1 MLLENQE
8 IMTNARAALNGR
20 WGDAI
25 AACIVY
31 AAIVFL
37 LNAIPW
43 LGTIASLVV
52 SGPMTLGLYL
62 FFIPFT
68 KGEAPRISV
77 LFEGFQNF
85 LNAFLAYL
93 LAEIFIL
100 LWTLLLIVP
109 GIIATLAYSMMF
121 IIMAENPGMDG
132 LEAIKKSKAM
142 MDGYKWKYACL
153 MGRFIG
159 WILLCIIT
167 CGIAAIWVGPYWVAS
182 KILFYEDIKKDK
194 TPMIASSGS
203 PSLGGFPTPPSKGFE
218 MPS

>member
-1 MLLENQE
+1 MLLENQA
-8 IMTNARAALNGR
+8 IMTDARASLNGR

-25 AACIVY
+25 AACLVY

-43 LGTIASLVV
+43 LGTIASLVI

-62 FFIPFT
+62 FFTRFV
-68 KGEAPRISV
+68 KGETPRISV
-77 LFEGFQNF
+77 LFDGFQSF

-93 LAEIFIL
+93 IAGIFIL
-100 LWTLLLIVP
+100 LWSLLLIVP
-109 GIIATLAYSMMF
+109 GIIAALAYSMMF
-121 IIMAENPGMDG
+121 IIMTENPGMDG
-132 LEAIKKSKAM
+132 LEAIKKSKELM
-142 MDGYKWKYACL
+142 RGYKWKYACL

-194 TPMIASSGS
+194 TLMIPTSV
-203 PSLGGFPTPPSKGFE
+203 PPTQGGFQSTPPTGPE
-218 MPS
+218 MSS